1 VLIGRLIEEITR
13 LRRWR
18 LRVSHLETIVPFVLT
33 PSGIVVPAQM
43 PQAPRWSF
51 NAIARYEWPM
61 LGGQISLESDGK
73 YRAGLLTG
81 GHWMLFS
88 THGAIV
94 RTKGGNL
101 CGLES

>member
-1 VLIGRLIEEITR
+1 
-13 LRRWR
+13 
-18 LRVSHLETIVPFVLT
+18 
-33 PSGIVVPAQM
+33 M

-73 YRAGLLTG
+73 YRAGLLTASQ
-81 GHWMLFS
+81 WMLVV

-94 RTKGGNL
+94 
-101 CGLES
+101 